1 MEVKL
6 LLEELVQQTEQQAL
20 LQDLTW
26 LAEFA
31 EVQCQQEQKRQRR
44 EKEVQVTKSKWDH
57 DNNAFSVR

>member
-6 LLEELVQQTEQQAL
+6 LLEELVQQTVQQAL

-31 EVQCQQEQKRQRR
+31 EVLCQQEEKRQPR

-57 DNNAFSVR
+57 DSNAFSVR